1 MVKADVGLTVIL
13 NVNDRIRHPIRT
25 LAESSKSYLDILDF
39 ILGLR
44 IFADTFKVIL
54 HIYTGFKYKN
64 GRLL

>member
-13 NVNDRIRHPIRT
+13 NVNDHIRNPICT

-54 HIYTGFKYKN
+54 YIYTGFKYKN